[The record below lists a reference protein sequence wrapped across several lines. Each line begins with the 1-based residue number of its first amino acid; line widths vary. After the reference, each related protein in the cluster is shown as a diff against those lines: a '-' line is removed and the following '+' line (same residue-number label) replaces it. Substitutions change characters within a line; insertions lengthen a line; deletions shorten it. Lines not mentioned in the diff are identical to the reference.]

1 MIVRKRLNNP
11 GKSDPSK
18 ERQNLYFIALVPHQ
32 ELIDEIREI
41 KEEVKILTQAKSIL
55 KSPAHITVQKPF
67 KRPDR
72 LEPQIIKS
80 LRHFSSAQKPFEI
93 ELEGYDAFP
102 PRVIFIRVKDHNH
115 ITDLHTG
122 LKKILAG
129 ELSFSDNELMVDI
142 HPHVTLTTRYLTS
155 PGFYNAWPLFKE
167 REFNASFKVKEL
179 CLLKHD
185 GQKWNIFYRF
195 KFES

>member
-1 MIVRKRLNNP
+1 MRKRLNYP
-11 GKSDPSK
+11 GHSDPSK

-41 KEEVKILTQAKSIL
+41 KEEVKILSEAKSIL
-55 KSPAHITVQKPF
+55 KSPAHITLQKPF

-80 LRHFSSAQKPFEI
+80 LRNFSSGQKPFEVG
-93 ELEGYDAFP
+93 LEGFDAFA

-115 ITDLHTG
+115 IADLHAG
-122 LKKILAG
+122 LKKILAT
-129 ELSFSDNELMVDI
+129 ELTFTDAELMDDI
-142 HPHVTLTTRYLTS
+142 HPHVTLTTRYLTGQ
-155 PGFYNAWPLFKE
+155 GFNNTWPLFKE
-167 REFNASFKVKEL
+167 REFSASFRAKEL

-195 KFES
+195 RFES